1 MRYVP
6 EIGRLTCALLA
17 ATAFYSSTLPVH
29 AQGMPGQ
36 GPVEVGIVTAQ
47 ITTVPY
53 SVTLPGRAVAF
64 ESANIRPTIEG
75 IVEQVN
81 YRPGVKLAA
90 GDLMYTLQKDRYAAA
105 AGAALAE
112 KTGAEEAVAAAA
124 RTVERYSALVGAGVT
139 QAQLEA
145 AQTELLQAR
154 ATLSSAQSAV
164 TVANLDL
171 AGTEIR
177 SPIEGIPSVSE
188 ISVGAIVTANQTTAL
203 ATVTRMD
210 PIYVDM
216 TESSARMLR
225 TRNRID
231 SGDLVRGDKMD
242 VALTLEDG
250 SVYGGKG
257 TFVSPGTTVSTTTGA
272 LELRLQF
279 DNPERKILPGQFLR
293 VTVTVGTSQAILVPQ
308 RGTKRGSDGK
318 LSALI
323 VRDGKAARV
332 VLTESGSYQNNWI
345 VTDGVSV
352 GDQVIVDGLK
362 TLQAGAEVLPV
373 PVSIDENGLVVDV
386 KAAPETGAESPAPDT
401 NTDTDTN
408 ATIKQ

>member
-1 MRYVP
+1 MRNLHK
-6 EIGRLTCALLA
+6 ISKFTCAILA
-17 ATAFYSSTLPVH
+17 ATALYYSALPVS
-29 AQGMPGQ
+29 AQGMPSM
-36 GPVEVGIVTAQ
+36 GPVKVGIVTAQ
-47 ITTVPY
+47 ISTVPY

-64 ESANIRPTIEG
+64 EAANIRPTIEG

-81 YRPGVKLAA
+81 YRPGEKLAA

-112 KTGAEEAVAAAA
+112 KAGAEEAVAAAA

-145 AQTELLQAR
+145 AQTDLLQAR

-171 AGTEIR
+171 VGTEIR

-231 SGDLVRGDKMD
+231 SGDLVRGDKMN
-242 VALTLEDG
+242 VVLTLEDG

-386 KAAPETGAESPAPDT
+386 KAAPETGAEAAAPDT
-401 NTDTDTN
+401 NTDTN

>member
-1 MRYVP
+1 MRHLQHFGKLACAVLATTAL
-6 EIGRLTCALLA
+6 IGGAG
-17 ATAFYSSTLPVH
+17 PVG
-29 AQGMPGQ
+29 AQGFPSR
-36 GPVEVGIVTAQ
+36 GPSEVGIVTAQ
-47 ITTVPY
+47 ISTVPY

-75 IVEQVN
+75 IVEAVN
-81 YRPGVKLAA
+81 YRPGEKLGA

-112 KTGAEEAVAAAA
+112 KAGAEEAVASAK
-124 RTVERYSALVGAGVT
+124 RTVERYSSLVGSGVT

-145 AQTELLQAR
+145 AQTALLQAR
-154 ATLSSAQSAV
+154 ASYSSAQSAV

-188 ISVGAIVTANQTTAL
+188 ISVGAILTANQTTAL
-203 ATVTRMD
+203 ATVTRMN

-225 TRNRID
+225 VRNRID
-231 SGDLVRGDKMD
+231 SGDLVRGDQLN

-250 SVYGGKG
+250 TQYGGKG
-257 TFVSPGTTVSTTTGA
+257 TFVSPGTTVSTTTGT

-279 DNPERKILPGQFLR
+279 DNPDRKILPGQFLR

-308 RGTKRGSDGK
+308 RATKRGSDGK
-318 LSALI
+318 LTAFV
-323 VRDGKAARV
+323 VRDGKAAQV
-332 VLTESGSYQNNWI
+332 VLTEAGSHFNNWI
-345 VTDGVSV
+345 VNDGISV

-362 TLQAGAEVLPV
+362 SLRAGAEVSPV
-373 PVSIDENGLVVDV
+373 FVVIDQDGLVVEAETDPE
-386 KAAPETGAESPAPDT
+386 AAPSAPETDT
-401 NTDTDTN
+401 E
-408 ATIKQ
+408 IKQ

>member
-17 ATAFYSSTLPVH
+17 ATAFYSSALPVH

-386 KAAPETGAESPAPDT
+386 KAAPETGAESPA
-401 NTDTDTN
+401 TDTN
-408 ATIKQ
+408 AAIKQ